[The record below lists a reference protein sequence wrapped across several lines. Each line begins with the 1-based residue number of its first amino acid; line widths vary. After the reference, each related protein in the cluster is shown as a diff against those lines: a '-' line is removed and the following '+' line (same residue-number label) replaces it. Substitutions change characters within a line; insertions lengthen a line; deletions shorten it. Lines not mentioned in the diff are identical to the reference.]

1 MSLSRRRRR
10 RILVGMHLQNQKS
23 DLEVSVPEEV
33 HENNS
38 VEDLSP
44 VVDNHISEPEL
55 VVADHVEPVAEI
67 ETSLDLS
74 ESNVSTEEEVQVVH
88 DPEGDISL
96 VKKKGKRFG
105 KE

>member
-1 MSLSRRRRR
+1 MSLSRRRR

-44 VVDNHISEPEL
+44 VVDNHIQ
-55 VVADHVEPVAEI
+55 
-67 ETSLDLS
+67 SL
-74 ESNVSTEEEVQVVH
+74 N
-88 DPEGDISL
+88 
-96 VKKKGKRFG
+96 
-105 KE
+105 